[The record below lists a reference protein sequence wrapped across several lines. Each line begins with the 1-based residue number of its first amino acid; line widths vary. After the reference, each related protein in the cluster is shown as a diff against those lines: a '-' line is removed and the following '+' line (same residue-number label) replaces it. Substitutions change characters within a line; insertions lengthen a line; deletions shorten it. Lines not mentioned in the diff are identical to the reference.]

1 MIKLSD
7 VAISFGLCVT
17 PSFKLRTERTHSE
30 IRTSCTKKYF
40 HSVIMFKTMSIAS
53 YRDRTVTCISQGCF
67 FREELGG
74 GLGTLILKHKP
85 SYKQTQLTAIKKL
98 FVMRIN

>member
-1 MIKLSD
+1 
-7 VAISFGLCVT
+7 
-17 PSFKLRTERTHSE
+17 
-30 IRTSCTKKYF
+30 
-40 HSVIMFKTMSIAS
+40 MFKTMSIAS
-53 YRDRTVTCISQGCF
+53 YRDRTVRLYFSGLF

-85 SYKQTQLTAIKKL
+85 SYKQTQLTAMKKL